1 MSTSPGAP
9 IPAALAAV
17 VLVALGSL
25 ALAGDAA
32 PGAAKRPIPVVLDTD
47 IGSDVDDTWALLLA
61 LRSPEIDL
69 KLVTTDQGNTRE
81 RARLVAKLLTVAGRS
96 DIPIGI
102 GIPQSE
108 DALNQAAWM
117 EGYELSSYPGKV
129 HEDGV
134 QALIDTVMGSA
145 EPVTLIA
152 IRPVPNIAAA
162 LTREPRIAERAR
174 FVGMQGSLRLGY
186 GGKTTPDAEWNVKAD
201 VPACR
206 AALGAAWDVT
216 ITPLD
221 TCGLVKLT
229 GDRYAQ
235 VRDSR
240 DPLAVAVIQNY
251 RVWQATADWAE
262 KDPTIPDRESST
274 LFDTVAVYLSFSDA
288 FLKMEPLGVAVRDD
302 GFTILDPEAKILRC
316 ATAWKDLPGFE
327 RLLVDR
333 LTGEGPI
340 SR

>member
-1 MSTSPGAP
+1 MSTLPGATTL
-9 IPAALAAV
+9 ATLATAVLALGTLVLAA
-17 VLVALGSL
+17 
-25 ALAGDAA
+25 
-32 PGAAKRPIPVVLDTD
+32 GAASAEAKGPIPVVLDTD
-47 IGSDVDDTWALLLA
+47 IGSDVDDTWALFLA

-69 KLVTTDQGNTRE
+69 RLVTTDQGNTRE
-81 RARLVAKLLTVAGRS
+81 RARLVAKLLTLAGRT

-102 GIPQSE
+102 GIQQSQ

-117 EGYELSSYPGKV
+117 QGYELSSYPGQV

-152 IRPVPNIAAA
+152 IGPMPNIAAA
-162 LTREPRIAERAR
+162 LVREPRIADKAR

-186 GGKTTPDAEWNVKAD
+186 GGKPAPDAEWNVKAD
-201 VPACR
+201 PAACR
-206 AALGAAWDVT
+206 AGLGAAWDVT

-229 GDRYAQ
+229 GERYAQ

-240 DPLAVAVIQNY
+240 DPLAVALIENY
-251 RVWQATADWAE
+251 RVWQAAADWAD

-274 LFDTVAVYLSFSDA
+274 LFDTVAVYLSFSDD
-288 FLKMEPLGVAVRDD
+288 LLEMESLGVAVRDD
-302 GFTILDPEAKILRC
+302 GFTILDPEAKVLRC
-316 ATAWKDLPGFE
+316 ATAWKDRAGFE

-333 LTGEGPI
+333 LTGRGPA